1 VSFNVKALPPKVQE
15 AFNNKNIDRN
25 VLYWTARW
33 NGISNENELADILF
47 YHAHK
52 ELLLPFGFGSVPLKP
67 GMPNYNAL
75 AAEWKKFQQL
85 ARSLRNAI
93 PDFATK
99 MKQEGD
105 ANQENDNLSEILRD
119 IDVRKFLHTE
129 WDRKEFDTFI
139 KLILCELNGIQVDCN
154 YMVFTTKTT
163 KGQEARDYEQVA
175 FISKH
180 YDENVIARLKRHFN
194 RASTAEMQRETHRIY
209 RNLCNSIDE
218 IKKWNNFNAGLAD
231 ADYSKTDGA
240 RYTNEIVRRM
250 CNSRPPS
257 IYFAV
262 GKRMQIDE
270 EKTGIFKRRLR
281 YHFVLPTT
289 VLLPGAIKGIY

>member
-1 VSFNVKALPPKVQE
+1 
-15 AFNNKNIDRN
+15 
-25 VLYWTARW
+25 
-33 NGISNENELADILF
+33 
-47 YHAHK
+47 
-52 ELLLPFGFGSVPLKP
+52 
-67 GMPNYNAL
+67 MPNYNAL

-105 ANQENDNLSEILRD
+105 ANQENDNLSEILRN
-119 IDVRKFLHTE
+119 IDVRKFLLTE
-129 WDRKEFDTFI
+129 ESRKEFDTFI
-139 KLILCELNGIQVDCN
+139 KLVLCELNGIHVDCN
-154 YMVFTTKTT
+154 YMLFTTKKTH
-163 KGQEARDYEQVA
+163 GQDTRDYDQVA
-175 FISKH
+175 FISKR
-180 YDENVIARLKRHFN
+180 YEENVIARLKKHLN

-209 RNLCNSIDE
+209 SSLCNTIDE

-231 ADYSKTDGA
+231 ADYSETDGA
-240 RYTNEIVRRM
+240 RCTNEIVRRM

-262 GKRMQIDE
+262 GKRMQVIE
-270 EKTGIFKRRLR
+270 EKTGIFRRRLR
-281 YHFVLPTT
+281 YSFVLPTT